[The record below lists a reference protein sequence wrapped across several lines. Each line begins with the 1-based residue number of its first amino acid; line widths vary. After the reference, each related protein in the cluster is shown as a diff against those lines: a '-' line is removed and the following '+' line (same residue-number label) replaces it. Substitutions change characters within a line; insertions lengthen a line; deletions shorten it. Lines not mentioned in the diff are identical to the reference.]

1 MGARGARLPNYGL
14 HADLGYILLVV
25 VVIRLVWRWMEATPD
40 LPADSRPWERWAA
53 HAVHWGL
60 YALMLAG
67 SLTGW
72 ALAGT
77 FRQPFNRMLGGLIEV
92 PSLVAS
98 QDRVVH
104 GLFEKTHEVL
114 AWVLLAVLVL
124 HIAAALRHHFGKR
137 NDVLRR
143 MIWIRRT
150 SPTAR

>member
-1 MGARGARLPNYGL
+1 MRSTGASTR
-14 HADLGYILLVV
+14 
-25 VVIRLVWRWMEATPD
+25 
-40 LPADSRPWERWAA
+40 S
-53 HAVHWGL
+53 
-60 YALMLAG
+60 LAG